1 MRGFFLSWFGGVGQ
15 RVCFVFFVTRSGRW
29 QWTSSSS
36 SSSSSAVH
44 HLRPSTHTLF
54 SLSLS
59 LSFFLSFFSLPL
71 SLSTDNNNFTKDKVL
86 SSRAKQQRAKQNP
99 KKKKR
104 DRDFWW
110 RFIRKIF
117 WADRFPSFQWRLVQP
132 RRKTQKKKKTAYPDS
147 SSTWLQIAPRLPF
160 TKPHHTNKST
170 PFFASPIQSVKK
182 VRLLFS
188 QYLSFFFL
196 PILQNQNPFWNSQT

>member
-1 MRGFFLSWFGGVGQ
+1 MWDNV
-15 RVCFVFFVTRSGRW
+15 FVLFFFVTRSGRW

-44 HLRPSTHTLF
+44 RLRPLTHTLF
-54 SLSLS
+54 SVSLSRSLSLS
-59 LSFFLSFFSLPL
+59 LFFFLFSPSL

-86 SSRAKQQRAKQNP
+86 AKQQRAKQKP

-104 DRDFWW
+104 DRDFWG

-132 RRKTQKKKKTAYPDS
+132 RRKTKKIKKLTRIPL
-147 SSTWLQIAPRLPF
+147 STWLQIAPRLPF
-160 TKPHHTNKST
+160 AKPHHTNKST

-182 VRLLFS
+182 STTTFS
-188 QYLSFFFL
+188 QYLSFFL
-196 PILQNQNPFWNSQT
+196 PAHSPQLKSLLK